1 VGDRLVLFSV
11 EALAVLLSSDEG
23 LLHTEEALI
32 VAEPAIMWRPEF
44 VVRISGSSSIDS
56 LALWLMELREVKVDK
71 ESLVTLCWL
80 IVVTLRVLIFGSIFC
95 ISSIDHELL

>member
-1 VGDRLVLFSV
+1 
-11 EALAVLLSSDEG
+11 
-23 LLHTEEALI
+23 
-32 VAEPAIMWRPEF
+32 
-44 VVRISGSSSIDS
+44 
-56 LALWLMELREVKVDK
+56 MELREVKVDK

>member
-1 VGDRLVLFSV
+1 MGDRLVLFSV

-32 VAEPAIMWRPEF
+32 VTEPAIMWRPEF
-44 VVRISGSSSIDS
+44 VVGISGSSSIDS

-80 IVVTLRVLIFGSIFC
+80 IVITLGVLIFGSIFC